1 MFMDERNMANGSYA
15 GTGEAELSAG
25 ELRNDGAAFR
35 ETNYMTDRARKRKK
49 VLTIIIVC
57 AVAIFFLAGF
67 GRTFINPIGIVR
79 VEIENIG
86 CAGGGSEEVEA
97 GDAVKAMLLCS
108 LSRYTGKPTADP
120 ECNAV
125 TLRFHYWDGS
135 EFAICP
141 GSRTRIQAE
150 PRPGFY
156 FRFWVENPLLMEYLD
171 ELAEKYDLPE
181 W

>member
-25 ELRNDGAAFR
+25 ELRNDGADFR
-35 ETNYMTDRARKRKK
+35 ETDYMTDRARKRKK

-86 CAGGGSEEVEA
+86 CAGGGSEEVEV

-120 ECNAV
+120 QCNAV
-125 TLRFHYWDGS
+125 TLRFHYWDDS

-150 PRPGFY
+150 PQFGE
-156 FRFWVENPLLMEYLD
+156 RFWVENRLLMEYLD